1 MKWAHGIEHRMNAR
15 RQQLTLVL
23 QCLLLGL
30 TTLTAVPAFADQA
43 SGAQAAVLGAVLL
56 VSLVVAIAAYVYFAL
71 ALKTIAEKTNTENPW
86 WAWIPIVQVVLML
99 NIARKPVWWIV
110 LMFVPIVNIV
120 IALIVWMAIA
130 EARHKPNW
138 WGILMI
144 VPVANLIVPG
154 YLAWSD

>member
-1 MKWAHGIEHRMNAR
+1 MITR

-23 QCLLLGL
+23 QCQLLGL

-120 IALIVWMAIA
+120 IAVIVWMAIA